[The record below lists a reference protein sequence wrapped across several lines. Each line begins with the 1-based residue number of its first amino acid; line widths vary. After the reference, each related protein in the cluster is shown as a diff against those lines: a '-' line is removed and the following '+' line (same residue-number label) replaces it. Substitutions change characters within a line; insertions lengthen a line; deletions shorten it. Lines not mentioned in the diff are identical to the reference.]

1 MINVRTIRKM
11 QDGDT
16 LNLKNG
22 NIKKYKGG
30 FQVNTATVILDTPE
44 KAIEWMKY
52 LTRNFGKSCQI
63 RFKDEKYYVS
73 LTEHTYTRRQAREV
87 AANIFRALFT
97 IGIIWHT
104 RRFNP
109 EIPGVGNPNSWDEY
123 LFIFFNSLSL

>member
-11 QDGDT
+11 QDGDI

-44 KAIEWMKY
+44 KAIEWMKR

-63 RFKDEKYYVS
+63 HFKNKEYYIS
-73 LTEHTYTRRQAREV
+73 LTEHAGRQEKLQT
-87 AANIFRALFT
+87 NISRALFT
-97 IGIIWHT
+97 IGII
-104 RRFNP
+104 
-109 EIPGVGNPNSWDEY
+109 
-123 LFIFFNSLSL
+123 

>member
-1 MINVRTIRKM
+1 MINVRTIKKM
-11 QDGDT
+11 LDGDT

-44 KAIEWMKY
+44 DAIKWMKC

-63 RFKDEKYYVS
+63 WFKDRKYYVS

-87 AANIFRALFT
+87 AGKHLQ
-97 IGIIWHT
+97 GIIFDWNNLAHQA
-104 RRFNP
+104 
-109 EIPGVGNPNSWDEY
+109 V
-123 LFIFFNSLSL
+123 

>member
-44 KAIEWMKY
+44 KAIEWMKR
-52 LTRNFGKSCQI
+52 LTRNSGKSCQI
-63 RFKDEKYYVS
+63 RFKDGKYYVS

-87 AANIFRALFT
+87 AGEHLQ
-97 IGIIWHT
+97 GIIYDWNNLAHQA
-104 RRFNP
+104 
-109 EIPGVGNPNSWDEY
+109 V
-123 LFIFFNSLSL
+123 

>member
-44 KAIEWMKY
+44 DAIKWMKH

-63 RFKDEKYYVS
+63 RFKNGKYYVS

-87 AANIFRALFT
+87 AGEHLQ
-97 IGIIWHT
+97 GIIYEWQNLAHMA
-104 RRFNP
+104 
-109 EIPGVGNPNSWDEY
+109 V
-123 LFIFFNSLSL
+123 